1 MRGKAMGK
9 LGHETDRPDTMV
21 VGLGNPILGDD
32 GVGWRV
38 IAEVERRLLAAG
50 TGPGAAPSDG
60 SGPGVATACLS
71 LGGLSL
77 MEHLIGY
84 RRAIIVD
91 AVRGA
96 GSPGTIDVLPLEA
109 FAEARSGH
117 VASAH
122 DATLSAALELGRGLG
137 AVLPETVWVVGVK
150 VERLDEFSEALSP
163 AVAGAVPAAAQRV
176 LELLSDREGLAPATQ
191 LADPCRGL

>member
-1 MRGKAMGK
+1 MPGRAMGK
-9 LGHETDRPDTMV
+9 LGYETDRPDTVV

-50 TGPGAAPSDG
+50 PCAAPSDG
-60 SGPGVATACLS
+60 SGAGVATACLS

-91 AVRGA
+91 AVRGP

-176 LELLSDREGLAPATQ
+176 LELLRDRQGLAPATQ